1 RQPLWVVGHPAYRLG
16 ARRFDHTGLD
26 PAVELG
32 GQGGATQPPAPV
44 RYGQFPFRFG
54 GTGDDRRTQWLLDRP
69 LPVQRPGQRQL
80 VDEGRGRLEAGRDR
94 AGRGR
99 RWTTRDRAGRGRCRV
114 ERVVR
119 WVERIVG
126 WVE

>member
-1 RQPLWVVGHPAYRLG
+1 
-16 ARRFDHTGLD
+16 
-26 PAVELG
+26 
-32 GQGGATQPPAPV
+32 
-44 RYGQFPFRFG
+44 
-54 GTGDDRRTQWLLDRP
+54 
-69 LPVQRPGQRQL
+69 GQRQL

-126 WVE
+126 WVERVVGWVERVVRWVERGRGRSRVRGIPVGRVSGPVTVGRGPGRAEPHPVVQRGEAG